1 MSKRITDPLLF
12 DGGEE
17 AKEEIVH
24 YKIFEK
30 NTKGKSWSKDDKLER
45 IGFIKKVYGILLAM
59 LLTTVIIMVA
69 SFKIPALRTFVN
81 GEAWIPCLAT
91 AVLTVLLLYFAPGPG
106 PKKIKGKEDAAGVAP
121 PLHVCQPIN
130 YILLS
135 VFTICMSICVAKI
148 SHTMN
153 RSKPG
158 VVFEAA
164 VLTTGSVVGI
174 TIFAFTGL
182 KDIDG
187 FKELSYVT
195 PTLSALGVVFGLG
208 GIMVF
213 APLTEMQ

>member
-17 AKEEIVH
+17 AEEEIVH

-30 NTKGKSWSKDDKLER
+30 NTKDKKWTKDEKLER

-59 LLTTVIIMVA
+59 LLTTVVIMVA
-69 SFKIPALRTFVN
+69 SFKVEGLRTLVN
-81 GEAWIPCLAT
+81 GMAWIPCLAT
-91 AVLTVLLLYFAPGPG
+91 AVLTVILLYFVPGPG
-106 PKKIKGKEDAAGVAP
+106 EKKNKGKTDAQGVAP
-121 PLHVCQPIN
+121 PLHVCQPFN
-130 YILLS
+130 YILLA

-148 SHTMN
+148 SHAMN

-182 KDIDG
+182 KDIDS
-187 FKELSYVT
+187 FE
-195 PTLSALGVVFGLG
+195 
-208 GIMVF
+208 
-213 APLTEMQ
+213 